1 MHRIPTLTSTV
12 TVQWECPDCLIKR
25 QCVVVADYTFDNVD
39 DLEVLNADIVDGG
52 EPRCISQE
60 NFDALVDAAVAEVAS
75 VAYGDWQS
83 GLDGSEDY

>member
-39 DLEVLNADIVDGG
+39 DLEVLSAEIVGG
-52 EPRCISQE
+52 GSPYGIDAAT
-60 NFDALVDAAVAEVAS
+60 FDELVDAAVAERAS
-75 VAYGDWQS
+75 EAYGDWLS
-83 GLDGSEDY
+83 GQDGND

>member
-1 MHRIPTLTSTV
+1 
-12 TVQWECPDCLIKR
+12 
-25 QCVVVADYTFDNVD
+25 VADYTFDNVD
-39 DLEVLNADIVDGG
+39 DLEVLGADIVDGG

-60 NFDALVDAAVAEVAS
+60 SFDALVNTAVAAVAS